1 MVLPIFIG
9 VFLFLILGSMPVA
22 VAMLGSSAVL
32 LLFLKPDDLMTVV
45 HRMVTSVDS
54 FPFVAIPLF
63 LLVGEL
69 MSRSGLTERLV
80 NLALALVGRM
90 PGGLAQVTV
99 LTNMFMA
106 GISGSASADAAAT
119 GSLLIPAM
127 IKKGYPRPFAAAILA
142 GAATI
147 GPVIPPS
154 IPMVVYGAMAN
165 VSVGRLFIGGIVPG
179 VVMGSFLMATA
190 YVAAKRYGFGA
201 AEAPMSCGAM
211 LQALRGAAFPM
222 LIPII
227 IIGGILGGVFTATE
241 SADAAV
247 VTILLI
253 GALAFRQLK
262 LRDIVDSLRGSVRV
276 LGPIMLVISGASV
289 FGLLLTQERAGELLA
304 GLLTAISD
312 EPVVVLATFCFLVL
326 ILGMFMEAIAVL
338 ILLTPVVAPMA
349 PALGIDPVHFGMAF
363 NVALMIGLITPPVG
377 ITMYIGLSIA
387 KISMEDFARAFWP
400 YLLALMV
407 ALALIIVFPQLV
419 LFLPNLLMPAR

>member
-1 MVLPIFIG
+1 MVLPIFVG
-9 VFLFLILGSMPVA
+9 VFLSLILVSVPVA
-22 VAMLGSSAVL
+22 IAMLGSSAL
-32 LLFLKPDDLMTVV
+32 FLLFLKPDDLMTVV
-45 HRMVTSVDS
+45 HRMVISIDS

-142 GAATI
+142 AAATI

-154 IPMVVYGAMAN
+154 IPIVVYGAMAN

-179 VVMGSFLMATA
+179 AVMGLFLMMTA
-190 YVAAKRYGFGA
+190 YIAAKRYGYGA
-201 AEAPMSCGAM
+201 VEGPMGCGAM
-211 LQALRGAAFPM
+211 LQALRGAAFPLM
-222 LIPII
+222 IPII
-227 IIGGILGGVFTATE
+227 IIGGILGGIFTATE

-247 VTILLI
+247 VAILLI
-253 GALAFRQLK
+253 GVLVFRQLK
-262 LRDIVDSLRGSVRV
+262 PRDILDSLVGSVRV
-276 LGPIMLVISGASV
+276 LGPIMLVVSGASV
-289 FGLLLTQERAGELLA
+289 FGLLLTQEQAGELLA
-304 GLLTAISD
+304 GVLTSISR
-312 EPVVVLATFCFLVL
+312 EPVIVLATFCFLVL
-326 ILGMFMEAIAVL
+326 ILGMFMEAIAIL

-349 PALGIDPVHFGMAF
+349 PQLGIDPVHFGMAF

-387 KISMEDFARAFWP
+387 KISMEDFTRAFWP
-400 YLLALMV
+400 YLLALIV
-407 ALALIIVFPQLV
+407 ALALIIIFPQLV
-419 LFLPNLLMPAR
+419 LFLPNLLMPTR